1 MLTERG
7 ITYASLYFDEMNRHG
22 ECNRHL
28 EQAHTLLNAMVKR
41 DGFPPFVHAELMLIR
56 KQVMDAK
63 WALAVP
69 DTQESDDEDL

>member
-7 ITYASLYFDEMNRHG
+7 VQYASMYFDEMIRHR

-41 DGFPPFVHAELMLIR
+41 DDYPPFVHAEIAIVR
-56 KQVMDAK
+56 QSVMDAK

-69 DTQESDDEDL
+69 DTQEDE

>member
-1 MLTERG
+1 MFTDRGLT
-7 ITYASLYFDEMNRHG
+7 TYAMYCDEMNRHG
-22 ECNRHL
+22 ECSRHL

-56 KQVMDAK
+56 KHVMDAK

-69 DTQESDDEDL
+69 DEQEDE